1 MSQMPNS
8 TLPVDAGFSAT
19 DLSASDLTTF
29 DSQADGYPEAYF
41 DALYQGNGDPWQY
54 QTRWYEKRKRDMC
67 LAALPQANYINGVEL
82 GCGNGVFSEL
92 LAGRCQ
98 SLLSIDG
105 NQKAVQL
112 AKQRLVNHSNIK
124 VVQGVI
130 PQVLAETPI
139 NNNQSYDL
147 IVISEILYYLPLAD
161 IDQVISWIEQSLA
174 LSGTLLCCHWRY
186 EIEGFVMTGESV
198 HQHLQQAFNKN
209 SAFTHQSQLV
219 DSDFLLDV
227 WQRSAQTIAM
237 QEQLI

>member
-19 DLSASDLTTF
+19 DLNASDLSAF

-41 DALYQGNGDPWQY
+41 DVLYQGNSDPWQY

-82 GCGNGVFSEL
+82 GCGNGVFSEF

-130 PQVLAETPI
+130 PQVLAEAPI
-139 NNNQSYDL
+139 NNNQPYDL
-147 IVISEILYYLPLAD
+147 IVISEVLYYLPLAD
-161 IDQVISWIEQSLA
+161 IDKVISWIEQSLA
-174 LSGTLLCCHWRY
+174 LKGTLLCCHWRY
-186 EIEGFVMTGESV
+186 EIKGFVMTGESV